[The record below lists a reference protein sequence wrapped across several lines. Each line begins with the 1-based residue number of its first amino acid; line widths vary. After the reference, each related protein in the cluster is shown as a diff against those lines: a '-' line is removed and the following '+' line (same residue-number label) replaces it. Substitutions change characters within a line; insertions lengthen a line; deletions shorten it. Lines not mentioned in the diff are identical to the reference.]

1 MTNNSIA
8 AGRDGYLTFETVKN
22 DGRYSDTYLGYAQS
36 FVDYV
41 LERGSVG
48 KLPPSEYS
56 TQSMVK

>member
-1 MTNNSIA
+1 MTNNHIA
-8 AGRDGYLTFETVKN
+8 AERDGYLTLKAVNN
-22 DGRYSDTYLGYAQS
+22 DGRYTNTNLDYAQS

-48 KLPPSEYS
+48 KLPVSEYS